1 MRRGLVH
8 CTHVAI
14 RATGLKRH
22 TTVQVVYGLLGATVL
37 VLLRLFHCAFIADTT
52 LADNRVELF
61 GLLVRG
67 KAHKIR

>member
-37 VLLRLFHCAFIADTT
+37 LCLFHCTLIADTT

-61 GLLVRG
+61 GPLVRG
-67 KAHKIR
+67 KDHKIR